1 MLLAPDIKLPT
12 YLHTCVRVCSR
23 VEAPT
28 VAPSWLTLRDVCL
41 MNCNHHAFT
50 QCVSDVIN
58 TLVTSH
64 VDNGSA
70 CHNVI
75 AYVIVILSVLITDL
89 YIYILDTVAWNHVG
103 IVS

>member
-1 MLLAPDIKLPT
+1 MQKKHAPPPGSVVVFFVILVPDIKLPT
-12 YLHTCVRVCSR
+12 YLLTYVCLCLR

-28 VAPSWLTLRDVCL
+28 VAPSWHTLRDVCL

-50 QCVSDVIN
+50 QCVNDVIS

-70 CHNVI
+70 CHDVI
-75 AYVIVILSVLITDL
+75 AYVIIILLVIIIS
-89 YIYILDTVAWNHVG
+89 
-103 IVS
+103 